1 MSELEATGA
10 RVITPLVVVGG
21 AAVFLLALAG
31 IGNALLSHARMPAIL
46 QNTAVVLHLITVML
60 ALPLGLSQLVLPKG
74 TMRHRTVGYI
84 WCALMTVTALVSFA
98 VHTLLPSWPFSPI
111 HLLSALTLVT
121 IPGIIYFA
129 RTGQV
134 GRHQRSVLFLM
145 VGGLVVAG
153 FFTLI
158 PARALGQLVFR
169 LFAGL

>member
-1 MSELEATGA
+1 MSEQGDA
-10 RVITPLVVVGG
+10 RAQIITPVVVVGS

-31 IGNALLSHARMPAIL
+31 IGNALLSHAHMPAIL
-46 QNTAVVLHLITVML
+46 QNSAVVLHLTTVML

-74 TMRHRTVGYI
+74 TLRHRTVGYI
-84 WCALMTVTALVSFA
+84 WCALMTVTALVSFS

-129 RTGQV
+129 RTGRID
-134 GRHQRSVLFLM
+134 RHQRSVLFLM
-145 VGGLVVAG
+145 IGGLVVAG

-158 PARALGQLVFR
+158 PSRALGQLVFR
-169 LFAGL
+169 LFGGH